1 MSIDMRADWISC
13 SCELE
18 PMITWFWRE
27 AVWEVDRTCTWDDH
41 RRTVRKR
48 QTAQERRVVD
58 DLLVGR
64 VERVQLQML
73 LAVVLVENDESNH
86 LPRRRKELNVA
97 NPQLRNVN
105 VEGAERHVK
114 LVRQR
119 NDLHS
124 SNDRSTH
131 LHRTHIHVK
140 QANPIR
146 WIHDTDP
153 IAVDVKDA

>member
-1 MSIDMRADWISC
+1 M
-13 SCELE
+13 
-18 PMITWFWRE
+18 
-27 AVWEVDRTCTWDDH
+27 
-41 RRTVRKR
+41 
-48 QTAQERRVVD
+48 VD

-86 LPRRRKELNVA
+86 LPRRRKKLNVA

-124 SNDRSTH
+124 SNGRSTH

-140 QANPIR
+140 
-146 WIHDTDP
+146 
-153 IAVDVKDA
+153 